1 MQPGTTFPM
10 SRKRKAELPIE
21 PAESAKAAGLRYV
34 NDLIPG
40 ITRRKHGSSFRYYDP
55 DGNAIRDRRV
65 VQRINKLAIPPAYT
79 GVWICPSE
87 NGHLQATGRDA
98 RGRKQYRYHARW
110 RVVRD
115 ETKYERMVA
124 FAGALPNIRARV
136 EEDLAKAG
144 LPREKV
150 LATVVKLLESTL
162 IRVGNEEYAKDNGSF
177 GLTTMRSRHVD
188 VSGAQLRF
196 SFRGKSGKEHSIGVK
211 DKRLASIVKRCRD
224 LPGHE
229 LFQYIDD
236 DGQRQNVGS
245 ADVNEYLREVGGDYF
260 TAKDFRTWIG
270 TVYCARALQGYD
282 EPGSATEAKKNAAD
296 AVATV
301 AQHLGNTPSICRKC
315 YVHPIVIDAYA
326 EGTLNRWL
334 PELDSRAKVVGTR
347 QLSPFEEAVVRLL
360 QRRLKEAA

>member
-1 MQPGTTFPM
+1 MRPGTTFFV
-10 SRKRKAELPIE
+10 SRKRKVELPIE
-21 PAESAKAAGLRYV
+21 PVESAKAAGLRYV
-34 NDLIPG
+34 NDVIPG
-40 ITRRKHGSSFRYYDP
+40 ITRRKHGSSFRYFDP
-55 DGNAIRDRRV
+55 VGKVIRDKARV
-65 VQRINKLAIPPAYT
+65 GRIQRLAIPPAYT
-79 GVWICPSE
+79 DVWICPSE

-110 RVVRD
+110 HEVRD
-115 ETKYERMVA
+115 ETKYGRMVA
-124 FAGALPNIRARV
+124 FAQALPHIRERV
-136 EEDLAKAG
+136 EEDLAKPG

-211 DKRLASIVKRCRD
+211 DKRLAAIVKRCRD
-224 LPGHE
+224 LPGQV
-229 LFQYIDD
+229 LFQYVDD
-236 DGQRQNVGS
+236 ESQRQNVDS

-270 TVYCARALQGYD
+270 TVYCAQALQKYD
-282 EPGSATEAKKNAAD
+282 EPCSTTRAKKNVAD
-296 AVATV
+296 ALQTV

-315 YVHPIVIDAYA
+315 YVHPTILDAYG

-334 PELDSRAKVVGTR
+334 PQLDARAKAVGALE
-347 QLSPFEEAVVRLL
+347 LSAFEEAVVKLL
-360 QRRLKEAA
+360 ERRLKEAA

>member
-1 MQPGTTFPM
+1 M
-10 SRKRKAELPIE
+10 PIE
-21 PAESAKAAGLRYV
+21 PVESAKVAGLRYV

-40 ITRRKHGSSFRYYDP
+40 ITRRKHRSRFHYFDP
-55 DGNAIRDRRV
+55 DGKAIHDRRI
-65 VQRINKLAIPPAYT
+65 VQRIKNLAIPPAYT
-79 GVWICPSE
+79 DVWICPTE

-110 RVVRD
+110 RAVRD
-115 ETKYERMVA
+115 ETKYERVVA
-124 FAGALPNIRARV
+124 FAQALPHIRARV

-177 GLTTMRSRHVD
+177 GLTTMRTRHVD

-224 LPGHE
+224 LPGHV
-229 LFQYIDD
+229 LFQYVDD
-236 DGQRQNVGS
+236 DGQRQNVDS
-245 ADVNEYLREVGGDYF
+245 ADVNEYLRELGGDYF

-270 TVYCARALQGYD
+270 TVYCARALQRHD
-282 EPGSATEAKKNAAD
+282 EPGSATEAKKNVAEAL
-296 AVATV
+296 ATV
-301 AQHLGNTPSICRKC
+301 AQHLGNTPNICRKC
-315 YVHPIVIDAYA
+315 YVHPIVLNAYL

-334 PELDSRAKVVGTR
+334 PQLDSRAKVVGTR
-347 QLSPFEEAVVRLL
+347 QLSTFEEAVVQLL